1 MMLFTCIQMVFAI
14 CNPSTSTI
22 VVNFRLFLLAVVSK
36 EEMAIIVTITAIYV
50 VSFRCFL
57 VTVLADVIDTVYA
70 VMDRLSVTGRQSS
83 A

>member
-1 MMLFTCIQMVFAI
+1 
-14 CNPSTSTI
+14 
-22 VVNFRLFLLAVVSK
+22 
-36 EEMAIIVTITAIYV
+36 MAIIVTMTAIYV

-70 VMDRLSVTGRQSS
+70 VVDRLSVTGRQSS